1 MEGRVPNKTA
11 VVSNVNN
18 FPLATVKCKLSVEVV
33 VEQGALGN
41 KLEEQ

>member
-18 FPLATVKCKLSVEVV
+18 FPLATVKCKLNVGV